1 MPWNIQ
7 SINTL
12 TENFLWDKDKPNII
26 VVAPGIYE
34 VTFGFFAKKKPK
46 IDILVNGEVIINAV
60 NNSRYLIYLCSYV
73 VHHSSGK
80 LKDTKT
86 SITGL
91 TMIDYI
97 TLPSRARIN
106 IAY

>member
-1 MPWNIQ
+1 VPWNIQ

-60 NNSRYLIYLCSYV
+60 NNSRYLIFF
-73 VHHSSGK
+73 
-80 LKDTKT
+80 
-86 SITGL
+86 
-91 TMIDYI
+91 M
-97 TLPSRARIN
+97 
-106 IAY
+106 